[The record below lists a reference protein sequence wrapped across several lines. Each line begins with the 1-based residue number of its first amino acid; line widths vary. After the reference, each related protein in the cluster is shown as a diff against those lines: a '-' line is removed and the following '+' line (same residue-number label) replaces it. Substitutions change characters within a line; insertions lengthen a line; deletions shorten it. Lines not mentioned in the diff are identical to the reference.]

1 MRFVHN
7 LFHKSTNNTQPR
19 LSGVQIYI
27 KAAQQTRTRRT
38 QNLPISILPRFCS
51 QIDHNILLLTTPPSH
66 KVHSKKQKN
75 STYHNDFSKIVLI
88 SRSEIIKKQNIQN
101 MATSYPELKRP
112 KNKILTVIKEYL
124 IMTIGMCIYSFGWIG
139 CVLPAKSTSGAAS
152 GLAIVV
158 STALQ
163 NTMGWEVK
171 IGTIVLIINV
181 VLLIIAGFLLG
192 WNFGIKTIYCI
203 FALSMSMNIWQDILP
218 ADDFLH
224 IDRFLSMVIGG
235 VVTGFGVA
243 IAIMQGGSA
252 GGTDIVAMIIN
263 KFRSISYGRI
273 IFILDLLIIASSL
286 TVGFSID
293 AAIYG
298 YIMTLVFGYT
308 VDMILAGNKQS
319 SQVFIISPKYDD
331 ITHALTTELGRGVTL
346 IEGEG
351 GYTHNKT
358 KMVMVVCSNRET
370 PAVMKYVKDIDPNA
384 FITVAS
390 VMGVYGQGFQPIKL

>member
-1 MRFVHN
+1 
-7 LFHKSTNNTQPR
+7 
-19 LSGVQIYI
+19 
-27 KAAQQTRTRRT
+27 
-38 QNLPISILPRFCS
+38 
-51 QIDHNILLLTTPPSH
+51 
-66 KVHSKKQKN
+66 
-75 STYHNDFSKIVLI
+75 
-88 SRSEIIKKQNIQN
+88 
-101 MATSYPELKRP
+101 MATSYPGLKRP

-163 NTMGWEVK
+163 NTLGWEVK

-319 SQVFIISPKYDD
+319 SQVFIISPKYND